1 MLRLTMTPFLNHKVL
16 HHEHTHHL
24 DINEILDRLQVMRQ
38 TEVKHYRCE
47 DYLELTRNLRKE
59 TNEVEDSTVDLDE
72 FCREQICEWTYRV
85 VDYFEINRE
94 IVAISL
100 SYLDRFLS
108 YYSCDR
114 RTFKLAATS
123 SLFLAVKLHEPRKTD
138 LMGILSDLSR
148 GEFSMDDV
156 VRMEREFLDAL
167 TWKLNPPTPAV
178 FVGHFLHLL
187 SVPADSEVARSI
199 SALSAFF
206 TELAVCDYSFVT
218 VHSSTIAVA
227 SILNAMETIN
237 SKDFTRK
244 SKNAF
249 AELIAKHF
257 GMLQNSNH
265 LLRTRKKLWTLYER
279 SEEFKLQDEQAFKA
293 STAISTRIPLKNDP
307 VQQSPVCVSC
317 LKSYDS

>member
-1 MLRLTMTPFLNHKVL
+1 MLRLTMAPFCNHKLL
-16 HHEHTHHL
+16 HYEHTHHL
-24 DINEILDRLQVMRQ
+24 DINEIVDRLQIMRQ
-38 TEVKHYRCE
+38 IEIKNYQCE
-47 DYLELTRNLRKE
+47 DYLELTRSLKKE
-59 TNEVEDSTVDLDE
+59 LNETEDSLVDLNE

-114 RTFKLAATS
+114 RTFKLAATA

-148 GEFSMDDV
+148 GEFSMEDV
-156 VRMEREFLDAL
+156 IRMEREFLYAL
-167 TWKLNPPTPAV
+167 TWKLNPPTPGV

-187 SVPADSEVARSI
+187 SVPVDSEVTRSI
-199 SALSAFF
+199 SALAAFF
-206 TELAVCDYSFVT
+206 TELAVCDYSFVI
-218 VHSSTIAVA
+218 VNSSIIAVA
-227 SILNAMETIN
+227 SILNAMETIK
-237 SKDFTRK
+237 SKEFTRK

-249 AELIAKHF
+249 AELIAKRF

-265 LLRTRKKLWTLYER
+265 LLRIRKKLWTLYER
-279 SEEFKLQDEQAFKA
+279 SEEFKLQDEQAFSA
-293 STAISTRIPLKNDP
+293 STDMTMRIPHKNDP
-307 VQQSPVCVSC
+307 VQQSPVCVSR
-317 LKSYDS
+317 LKNYDA

>member
-1 MLRLTMTPFLNHKVL
+1 MLRLTMAPFCNHKVL
-16 HHEHTHHL
+16 HYEHTHHL
-24 DINEILDRLQVMRQ
+24 DINEIVDRLQIMRQ
-38 TEVKHYRCE
+38 IEIKNYQCE
-47 DYLELTRNLRKE
+47 DYLELTRSLKKE
-59 TNEVEDSTVDLDE
+59 LNEAEDSLVDLDE

-114 RTFKLAATS
+114 RTFKLAATA

-148 GEFSMDDV
+148 GEFSMEDV
-156 VRMEREFLDAL
+156 IRMEREFLDAL
-167 TWKLNPPTPAV
+167 TWKLNPPTPGV

-187 SVPADSEVARSI
+187 SVPVDSEVTRSI
-199 SALSAFF
+199 SALAAFF
-206 TELAVCDYSFVT
+206 TELAVCDYSFVN
-218 VHSSTIAVA
+218 VNSSIIAVA
-227 SILNAMETIN
+227 SILNAMETIK
-237 SKDFTRK
+237 SKEFTRK

-249 AELIAKHF
+249 AELIAKRF

-265 LLRTRKKLWTLYER
+265 LLRIRKKLWTLYER
-279 SEEFKLQDEQAFKA
+279 SEEFKLQDEQAFSA
-293 STAISTRIPLKNDP
+293 STDMTMRIPHKNDP
-307 VQQSPVCVSC
+307 VQQSPVCVSR
-317 LKSYDS
+317 LKNYDA